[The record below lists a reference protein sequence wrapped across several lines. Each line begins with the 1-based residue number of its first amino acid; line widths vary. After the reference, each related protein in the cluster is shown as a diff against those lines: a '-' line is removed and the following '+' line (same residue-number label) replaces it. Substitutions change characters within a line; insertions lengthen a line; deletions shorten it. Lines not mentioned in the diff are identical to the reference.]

1 MRKNKT
7 FKKKDYYSND
17 GFQVSVWGPIAW
29 TFLHTISFNY
39 PTHPTELQKKQ
50 YRNYVLSLQ
59 NVLPCGA
66 CRINLKNNLKIHP
79 LTMEHMKNR
88 DTFSRYIYE
97 LHEIVN
103 KMLNKKSNLTYQ
115 EVRERYEHFRARCTK
130 DDEKK
135 EHDINNEKK
144 EKKEKKEKG
153 CTEPLY
159 GKKARCILSIVP
171 KEIKGQ
177 SLQID
182 NRCIKR
188 RGRVTRRIT
197 PPLRKK

>member
-66 CRINLKNNLKIHP
+66 CRKNLKNNLKMHP
-79 LTMEHMKNR
+79 LTMEDMKDR

-103 KMLNKKSNLTYQ
+103 KMLHKESKLSYE

-130 DDEKK
+130 EDEKEEK
-135 EHDINNEKK
+135 EENKK
-144 EKKEKKEKG
+144 KKEKG

-182 NRCIKR
+182 RRC
-188 RGRVTRRIT
+188 TRRRRHSRV
-197 PPLRKK
+197 RK